1 MVSAPVHSVAYQF
14 FHWPLA
20 GDGLRKC
27 QTGVI
32 QYLNYDTWEVDWAA
46 TYDPVAKTGSGT
58 GTGCQV
64 IDKGEGQGAVTPIL
78 VDPVANGS
86 HKVEVVP

>member
-1 MVSAPVHSVAYQF
+1 MVRQKS
-14 FHWPLA
+14 
-20 GDGLRKC
+20 
-27 QTGVI
+27 TGVI
-32 QYLNYDTWEVDWAA
+32 KYLNYDTWEVDWAA